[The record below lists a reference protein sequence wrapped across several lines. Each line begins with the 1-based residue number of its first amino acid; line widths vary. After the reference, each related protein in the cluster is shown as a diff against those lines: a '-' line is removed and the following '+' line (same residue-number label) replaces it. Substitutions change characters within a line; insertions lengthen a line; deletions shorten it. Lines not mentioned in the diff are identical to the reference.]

1 MNGFINL
8 IKKRG
13 ISSNTALQEAKRKL
27 KVKKAGHLGTLDPM
41 AHGVLV
47 LGINRGTK
55 FSSYFLESDKTYKAE
70 ITLGASTD
78 TDDAMGKTIEESS
91 KKVCAKE
98 VEIALKTFI
107 GKSMQVPPSYSA
119 LKHKGKPLYKYA
131 REGKPIS
138 KPSREVIIYSIKN
151 FEFKNN
157 ICICEIHCSKGTYIR
172 SIARD
177 LGNMLG
183 VGGHLSDL
191 ERLGQ
196 GVFNIKNAYTI
207 EQLNENSILSIE
219 SAFPNFLNINLSS
232 NETKFFLN
240 GVKIKS
246 QNYPDAIYKT
256 YSDKGIF
263 LGLGEVQDSN
273 LKLKQLV

>member
-13 ISSNTALQEAKRKL
+13 ISSNAALQEAKRKL

-41 AHGVLV
+41 AYGVLV

-70 ITLGASTD
+70 ITLGVSTD
-78 TDDAMGKTIEESS
+78 TDDAMGKTIVESS
-91 KKVCAKE
+91 KKVCAKG

-138 KPSREVIIYSIKN
+138 KPPREVIIYSIKN

>member
-8 IKKRG
+8 IKKKG
-13 ISSNTALQEAKRKL
+13 ISSNAALQEVKRKL
-27 KVKKAGHLGTLDPM
+27 KIKKAGHLGTLDPM

-47 LGINRGTK
+47 LGVNRGTK

-78 TDDAMGKTIEESS
+78 TDDAMGKTIAESS

-107 GKSMQVPPSYSA
+107 GKSMQVPPTYSA

-138 KPSREVIIYSIKN
+138 KPPREVNIYSIKN

-157 ICICEIHCSKGTYIR
+157 ICTCEIHCSKGTYIR

-177 LGNMLG
+177 LGNALG

-191 ERLGQ
+191 ERLEQ
-196 GVFNIKNAYTI
+196 GFFNIKNAYSI
-207 EQLNENSILSIE
+207 EQLNEDSILSIE
-219 SAFPNFLNINLSS
+219 SAFPNFLNINLNS

-240 GVKIKS
+240 GVKIKNK
-246 QNYPDAIYKT
+246 NYSDAIYKI

>member
-1 MNGFINL
+1 
-8 IKKRG
+8 
-13 ISSNTALQEAKRKL
+13 
-27 KVKKAGHLGTLDPM
+27 LDPM

-138 KPSREVIIYSIKN
+138 KPPREVIIYSIKN

-207 EQLNENSILSIE
+207 EQLNEDSILSIE

-246 QNYPDAIYKT
+246 QKYPDAVYKI

-263 LGLGEVQDSN
+263 LGLGEVNDSI

>member
-13 ISSNTALQEAKRKL
+13 ISSNAALQEAKRKL

-70 ITLGASTD
+70 ITLGVSTD
-78 TDDAMGKTIEESS
+78 TDDAMGKTIVESS

-107 GKSMQVPPSYSA
+107 GKSMQAPPSYSA

>member
-13 ISSNTALQEAKRKL
+13 ISSNAALQEAKRKL

-70 ITLGASTD
+70 ITLGVSTD
-78 TDDAMGKTIEESS
+78 TDDAMGKTIVESS

-119 LKHKGKPLYKYA
+119 LKHKGRPLYKYA

-138 KPSREVIIYSIKN
+138 KPPREVIIYSIKN

-207 EQLNENSILSIE
+207 EQLNEDSILSIE

>member
-13 ISSNTALQEAKRKL
+13 ISSNAALQEAKRKL
-27 KVKKAGHLGTLDPM
+27 KAKKAGHLGTLDPM

-91 KKVCAKE
+91 EKVCAKE

-138 KPSREVIIYSIKN
+138 KPPREVIVYSIKN

-207 EQLNENSILSIE
+207 EQLNEDSILSIE

-273 LKLKQLV
+273 LKLKQLG

>member
-70 ITLGASTD
+70 ITLGISTD

-91 KKVCAKE
+91 EKVCAKE

-107 GKSMQVPPSYSA
+107 GESMQVPPSYSA

-138 KPSREVIIYSIKN
+138 KPPREVIIYSIKN

-207 EQLNENSILSIE
+207 EQLNEDSILSIE

>member
-78 TDDAMGKTIEESS
+78 TDDVMGKTVEESS

-138 KPSREVIIYSIKN
+138 KPPREVIIYSIKN

-196 GVFNIKNAYTI
+196 GVFNIKTAYTI
-207 EQLNENSILSIE
+207 EQLNEDSILSIE

-246 QNYPDAIYKT
+246 QNYSDAIYKT

>member
-138 KPSREVIIYSIKN
+138 KPPREVIIYSIKN

-207 EQLNENSILSIE
+207 EQLNEDSILSIE

-263 LGLGEVQDSN
+263 LGLGEVQDSY

>member
-8 IKKRG
+8 IKKKG
-13 ISSNTALQEAKRKL
+13 ISSNAALQEAKRKL
-27 KVKKAGHLGTLDPM
+27 KIKKAGHLGTLDPM
-41 AHGVLV
+41 AHGILV
-47 LGINRGTK
+47 LGVNRGTK

-78 TDDAMGKTIEESS
+78 TDDATGKTIAESS

-107 GKSMQVPPSYSA
+107 GKSMQLPPSYSA

-138 KPSREVIIYSIKN
+138 KPPREVNIYSIKN

-191 ERLGQ
+191 ERLEQ
-196 GVFNIKNAYTI
+196 GFFNIKNAYTI
-207 EQLNENSILSIE
+207 EQLNEDSILSIE
-219 SAFPNFLNINLSS
+219 SAFPNFLNINLNS

-240 GVKIKS
+240 GVKIKN
-246 QNYPDAIYKT
+246 QNYSDAIYKI

>member
-13 ISSNTALQEAKRKL
+13 ISSNAALQEAKRKL

-70 ITLGASTD
+70 ITLGVSTD
-78 TDDAMGKTIEESS
+78 TDDAMGKTIAESS

-138 KPSREVIIYSIKN
+138 KPPREVIIYSIKN

-207 EQLNENSILSIE
+207 EQLNDDSILSIE

-256 YSDKGIF
+256 YSDKGVF

>member
-13 ISSNTALQEAKRKL
+13 ISSNAALQEAKRKL

-70 ITLGASTD
+70 ITLGVSTD
-78 TDDAMGKTIEESS
+78 TDDAMGKTIVESS

-138 KPSREVIIYSIKN
+138 KLPREVIIYSIKN

-207 EQLNENSILSIE
+207 EQLNEDSILSIE

>member
-27 KVKKAGHLGTLDPM
+27 KAKKAGHLGTLDPM

-78 TDDAMGKTIEESS
+78 TDDAMGKTIVESS

-138 KPSREVIIYSIKN
+138 KPPREVIIYSIKN

-207 EQLNENSILSIE
+207 EQLNEDSILSIE

>member
-8 IKKRG
+8 IKKKG
-13 ISSNTALQEAKRKL
+13 ISSNAALQEAKRKL
-27 KVKKAGHLGTLDPM
+27 KIKKAGHLGTLDPM

-119 LKHKGKPLYKYA
+119 LKHKGRPLYKYA

-138 KPSREVIIYSIKN
+138 KPPREVIIYSIKN

-207 EQLNENSILSIE
+207 EQLNEDSILSIE

>member
-27 KVKKAGHLGTLDPM
+27 KAKKAGHLGTLDPM

-138 KPSREVIIYSIKN
+138 KPPREVIIYSIKN

-172 SIARD
+172 SIA
-177 LGNMLG
+177 
-183 VGGHLSDL
+183 
-191 ERLGQ
+191 
-196 GVFNIKNAYTI
+196 
-207 EQLNENSILSIE
+207 
-219 SAFPNFLNINLSS
+219 
-232 NETKFFLN
+232 
-240 GVKIKS
+240 
-246 QNYPDAIYKT
+246 
-256 YSDKGIF
+256 
-263 LGLGEVQDSN
+263 
-273 LKLKQLV
+273 

>member
-27 KVKKAGHLGTLDPM
+27 KAKKAGHLGTLDPM

-98 VEIALKTFI
+98 VEIALKSFI

-138 KPSREVIIYSIKN
+138 KPPREVIIYSIKN

-207 EQLNENSILSIE
+207 EQLNEDSILSIE

>member
-107 GKSMQVPPSYSA
+107 GKSMQVPPTYSA

-138 KPSREVIIYSIKN
+138 KPPREVNIYSIKN

-207 EQLNENSILSIE
+207 EQLNEDSILSIE

-256 YSDKGIF
+256 YSDKGVF

>member
-78 TDDAMGKTIEESS
+78 TDDAMGKIIEESS

-138 KPSREVIIYSIKN
+138 KPPREVIIYSIKN

-196 GVFNIKNAYTI
+196 GFFNIKNAYTI
-207 EQLNENSILSIE
+207 EQLNEDSILSIE
-219 SAFPNFLNINLSS
+219 SAFPNFLNINLTS

-246 QNYPDAIYKT
+246 QHYSDAIYKT

>member
-1 MNGFINL
+1 
-8 IKKRG
+8 
-13 ISSNTALQEAKRKL
+13 
-27 KVKKAGHLGTLDPM
+27 
-41 AHGVLV
+41 
-47 LGINRGTK
+47 
-55 FSSYFLESDKTYKAE
+55 
-70 ITLGASTD
+70 
-78 TDDAMGKTIEESS
+78 
-91 KKVCAKE
+91 
-98 VEIALKTFI
+98 
-107 GKSMQVPPSYSA
+107 MQAPPSYSA

-138 KPSREVIIYSIKN
+138 KPPREVIIYSIKN

-207 EQLNENSILSIE
+207 EQLNEDSILSIE

>member
-13 ISSNTALQEAKRKL
+13 ISSNAALQEAKRKL

-70 ITLGASTD
+70 ITLGVSTD
-78 TDDAMGKTIEESS
+78 TDDAMGKTIVESS

-138 KPSREVIIYSIKN
+138 KPPREVIIYSIKN

-207 EQLNENSILSIE
+207 EQLNEDSILSIE

>member
-138 KPSREVIIYSIKN
+138 KPPREVIIYSIKN

-177 LGNMLG
+177 LGNLLG

-196 GVFNIKNAYTI
+196 GVFNIKNAHTI
-207 EQLNENSILSIE
+207 EQLNEDSILSIE

>member
-78 TDDAMGKTIEESS
+78 TDDAMGKIIEESS

-138 KPSREVIIYSIKN
+138 KPPREVIIYSIKN

-207 EQLNENSILSIE
+207 EQLNEDSILSIE

>member
-13 ISSNTALQEAKRKL
+13 ISSNAALQEAKRKL

-78 TDDAMGKTIEESS
+78 TDDAMGKIIEESS

-138 KPSREVIIYSIKN
+138 KPPREVIIYSIKN

-207 EQLNENSILSIE
+207 EQLNEDSILSIE
-219 SAFPNFLNINLSS
+219 SAFPNFLNINLTS

-246 QNYPDAIYKT
+246 QNYSDAIYKT

>member
-78 TDDAMGKTIEESS
+78 TDDAMGKIIEESS

-119 LKHKGKPLYKYA
+119 LKHKGKPLYKHA

-138 KPSREVIIYSIKN
+138 KPPREVIIYSIKN

-207 EQLNENSILSIE
+207 EQLNEDSILSIE
-219 SAFPNFLNINLSS
+219 SAFPNFLNINLTS
-232 NETKFFLN
+232 NETKLFLN

-246 QNYPDAIYKT
+246 QNYSDAIYKT

>member
-27 KVKKAGHLGTLDPM
+27 KAKKAGHLGTLDPM

-138 KPSREVIIYSIKN
+138 KPPREVIIYSIKN

-207 EQLNENSILSIE
+207 EQLNEDSILSIE
-219 SAFPNFLNINLSS
+219 SAFPNFLNINLTS

-246 QNYPDAIYKT
+246 QNYSDAIYKT

-263 LGLGEVQDSN
+263 LGLGEVQHSN

>member
-70 ITLGASTD
+70 ITLGASTN
-78 TDDAMGKTIEESS
+78 TDDATGEIIAESS

-98 VEIALKTFI
+98 VEIALETFI
-107 GKSMQVPPSYSA
+107 GKFMQVPPSYSA

-131 REGKPIS
+131 REGNPIS
-138 KPSREVIIYSIKN
+138 KPPREINIYTIKN

-157 ICICEIHCSKGTYIR
+157 ICICEIYCSKGTYIR

-177 LGNMLG
+177 LGKMLG
-183 VGGHLSDL
+183 VGGHLSGL
-191 ERLGQ
+191 ERIEQ
-196 GVFNIKNAYTI
+196 GIFNIKDTFTI
-207 EQLNENSILSIE
+207 EQLNEDSILSIE
-219 SAFPNFLNINLSS
+219 SAFPNFLDISLSS
-232 NETKFFLN
+232 DETRFFLN
-240 GVKIKS
+240 GVKIKNQKHS
-246 QNYPDAIYKT
+246 DAIYKI
-256 YSDKGIF
+256 YSDENIF
-263 LGLGEVQDSN
+263 LGLGEVHNSI

>member
-8 IKKRG
+8 IKKKG
-13 ISSNTALQEAKRKL
+13 ISSNAALQEAKRKL
-27 KVKKAGHLGTLDPM
+27 KIKKAGHLGTLDPM

-47 LGINRGTK
+47 LGVNRGTK

-78 TDDAMGKTIEESS
+78 TDDATGEIIAESL

-98 VEIALKTFI
+98 VEIALETFI

-138 KPSREVIIYSIKN
+138 KPPREINIYSIKN

-177 LGNMLG
+177 LGKMLG

-196 GVFNIKNAYTI
+196 GVFNIKDAFTI
-207 EQLNENSILSIE
+207 EQLNEDSVLSIE
-219 SAFPNFLNINLSS
+219 SVFPNFIDINLSS
-232 NETKFFLN
+232 DETRFFLN
-240 GVKIKS
+240 GVKIKY
-246 QNYPDAIYKT
+246 QK
-256 YSDKGIF
+256 YSDAVYKIYSDEGVF
-263 LGLGEVQDSN
+263 LGLGEVNDSI

>member
-119 LKHKGKPLYKYA
+119 LKHKGRPLYKYA

-138 KPSREVIIYSIKN
+138 KPPREVIVYSIKN

-183 VGGHLSDL
+183 VGGYLSDL

-207 EQLNENSILSIE
+207 EQLNEDSILSIE

-263 LGLGEVQDSN
+263 LGLGEVQDSY

>member
-8 IKKRG
+8 IKKKG

-70 ITLGASTD
+70 ITFGTSTD
-78 TDDAMGKTIEESS
+78 TDDATGEIISESS
-91 KKVCAKE
+91 KKVCSKD
-98 VEIALKTFI
+98 VEIALETFI

-119 LKHKGKPLYKYA
+119 LKHKGKPLYRYA

-138 KPSREVIIYSIKN
+138 KPPREINIYSISNYK
-151 FEFKNN
+151 FKNN
-157 ICICEIHCSKGTYIR
+157 VCIFEIHCSKGTYIR

-177 LGNMLG
+177 LGNMLEL
-183 VGGHLSDL
+183 GGHLSDL

-196 GVFNIKNAYTI
+196 GVFNIKDAFTI
-207 EQLNENSILSIE
+207 EQLNEDSILSIE
-219 SAFPNFLNINLSS
+219 SAFPNFLDINLSS
-232 NETKFFLN
+232 DETRFFLN
-240 GVKIKS
+240 GVKIKNKKYS
-246 QNYPDAIYKT
+246 DAIYKI
-256 YSDKGIF
+256 YGDEGIF
-263 LGLGEVQDSN
+263 IGLGEVNDSI

>member
-70 ITLGASTD
+70 ITLGVSTD
-78 TDDAMGKTIEESS
+78 TDDAMGKIIEESS

-138 KPSREVIIYSIKN
+138 KPPREVIIYSIKN

-207 EQLNENSILSIE
+207 EQLNEDSILSIE
-219 SAFPNFLNINLSS
+219 SAFPNFLNINLTS

-246 QNYPDAIYKT
+246 QNYSDAIYKT

>member
-8 IKKRG
+8 IKKKG
-13 ISSNTALQEAKRKL
+13 ISSNIALQEAKRKL

-70 ITLGASTD
+70 ITLGVSTD
-78 TDDAMGKTIEESS
+78 TDDAMGKTIVESS

-138 KPSREVIIYSIKN
+138 KPPREVNIYSIKN

-157 ICICEIHCSKGTYIR
+157 ICTCEIHCSKGTYIR

-177 LGNMLG
+177 LGNALG

-191 ERLGQ
+191 ERLEQ
-196 GVFNIKNAYTI
+196 GFFNIKNAYSI
-207 EQLNENSILSIE
+207 EQLNEDSILSIE
-219 SAFPNFLNINLSS
+219 SAFPNFLNINLNS

-240 GVKIKS
+240 GVKIKN
-246 QNYPDAIYKT
+246 QNYSDAIYKI

>member
-13 ISSNTALQEAKRKL
+13 ISSNAALQEAKRKL

-70 ITLGASTD
+70 ITLGVSTD
-78 TDDAMGKTIEESS
+78 TEDAMGKTIVESS

-138 KPSREVIIYSIKN
+138 KPPREVIIYSIKN

-207 EQLNENSILSIE
+207 EQLNDDSILSIE

-256 YSDKGIF
+256 YSDKGVF

>member
-8 IKKRG
+8 VKKKG
-13 ISSNTALQEAKRKL
+13 ISSNAALQEAKRKL
-27 KVKKAGHLGTLDPM
+27 KIKKAGHLGTLDPM

-47 LGINRGTK
+47 LGVNRGTK

-78 TDDAMGKTIEESS
+78 TDDATGKTIAESS

-107 GKSMQVPPSYSA
+107 GKSMQVPPTYSA

-138 KPSREVIIYSIKN
+138 KPPREVNIYSIKN

-157 ICICEIHCSKGTYIR
+157 ICTCEIHCSKGTYIR

-177 LGNMLG
+177 LGNALG

-191 ERLGQ
+191 ERLEQ
-196 GVFNIKNAYTI
+196 GFFNIKNAYSI
-207 EQLNENSILSIE
+207 EQLNEDSILSIE
-219 SAFPNFLNINLSS
+219 SAFPNFLNINLNS

-240 GVKIKS
+240 GVKIKN
-246 QNYPDAIYKT
+246 QNYSDAIYKI

-263 LGLGEVQDSN
+263 LGLGAVQDSN